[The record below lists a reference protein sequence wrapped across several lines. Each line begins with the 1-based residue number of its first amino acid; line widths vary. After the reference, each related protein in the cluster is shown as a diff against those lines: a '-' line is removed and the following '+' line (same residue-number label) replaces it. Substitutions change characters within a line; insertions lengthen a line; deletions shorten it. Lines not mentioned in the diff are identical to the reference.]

1 MVERNITNI
10 PQQTSVTPDLSTGTM
25 EEAIGNAGQ
34 EIIKA
39 QQHSLIV
46 NNFSKA
52 SMDLNDAKL
61 KFQSDYA
68 NDPMGGV
75 KAYQEYREETL
86 NSYGEQVSPFFRG
99 VWNQESKSM
108 GIRDDMQMNGWAYAQ
123 LRQNTVSGIN
133 SAISTNLGQANTDGM
148 NYGSGKISDIDAVL
162 NAAPEREL
170 LNKFGASNLGVA
182 KTEGLLKNYDN
193 DYFKSFI
200 SGVAQS
206 NPQKAAQLL
215 DSDTFKDRFTT
226 EDRNEF
232 AALIEKTQ
240 KSNELINGLKITQ
253 NTQQITDLVND
264 PDKTFYQKRLTL
276 DTMEQQGAI
285 SNTAAAN
292 ARRVL
297 TSKDAVDA
305 VTDAPVMADITKR
318 IYDLNQQSGM
328 NNSDYLI
335 GVQNLHNEILDAQAQ
350 GKLNASDV
358 QKMNNEMKTLTS
370 ARISS
375 ATKSVGGDMYEAVEK
390 FDALPP
396 EYRGEATRQL
406 FYKTQGQMA
415 TLSPDAYKALT
426 ISSAQK
432 VIDDINAQRRQTA
445 VKALTQP
452 EADLKNELNKETQ
465 DNQFL
470 KKIQT
475 SPEEVQ
481 QFARSKNVPVSRV
494 MDALRK
500 KYAQ

>member
-1 MVERNITNI
+1 MVERNISNI
-10 PQQTSVTPDLSTGTM
+10 PQVTEVTPNLATGTM
-25 EEAIGNAGQ
+25 ESAIGDAGQ

-39 QQHSLIV
+39 EQHAMIV

-52 SMDLNDAKL
+52 NMDLNDAKL
-61 KFQSDYA
+61 KFQNDYA
-68 NDPMGGV
+68 DKPMEGV

-86 NSYGEQVSPFFRG
+86 NSYGDQISPFFRG
-99 VWNQESKSM
+99 IWNQESKNM

-123 LRQNTVSGIN
+123 LRQNTVTGVN
-133 SAISTNLGQANTDGM
+133 NAIATNLGQANTDGM

-162 NAAPEREL
+162 NGAPSREL
-170 LNKFGASNLGVA
+170 LKQFGGSNLGVA

-193 DYFKSFI
+193 DYMKSFI
-200 SGVAQS
+200 SGVAQA

-226 EDRNEF
+226 EDRNDF

-240 KSNELINGLKITQ
+240 KSNELIGSLKITQ
-253 NTQQITDLVND
+253 NTQQITDLVNA
-264 PDKTFYQKRLTL
+264 PDKTFYEKRLTI

-305 VTDAPVMADITKR
+305 VTDAPVMADLTKR

-328 NNSDYLI
+328 NNTDYLI
-335 GVQNLHNEILDAQAQ
+335 GVQNIHNEILDAQAQ

-370 ARISS
+370 ARVSS
-375 ATKSVGGDMYEAVEK
+375 ATKSVGSDMYEAVEK

-406 FYKTQGQMA
+406 FYATQGQMA
-415 TLSPDAYKALT
+415 TLSPDAYKTLT
-426 ISSAQK
+426 ITKAQE
-432 VIDDINAQRRQTA
+432 VIDKINAERRQTA

-452 EADLKNELNKETQ
+452 QADLKDELNKETQ

-475 SPEEVQ
+475 TPQEVE